1 MHSTGLIIGSTFWNL
16 FKALKERYSEDEAI
30 EILRRYA
37 FQMIFT
43 AERYTDVYD
52 ALLVIDD
59 DDANL
64 SNGTPNLCLING
76 IFNRHGPCH
85 HQRRMPAG

>member
-1 MHSTGLIIGSTFWNL
+1 MILNQTVFIHVMLVAVCTAQVLLSAALFGIS

-43 AERYTDVYD
+43 TERYTDVYD
-52 ALLVIDD
+52 ALLVIE
-59 DDANL
+59 
-64 SNGTPNLCLING
+64 
-76 IFNRHGPCH
+76 
-85 HQRRMPAG
+85 